1 MRPNHT
7 GTLALNQVGRSRQPQ
22 AVGRGRR
29 LQPPTQRRR
38 PLSRMPAERYPLRA
52 TMSLVGL
59 PREMSE
65 RHRPPQS
72 ARGWGSAKG
81 AFPALVASTAGTSSN
96 NLDLGSLE
104 GDNAYDQSSFPALD

>member
-7 GTLALNQVGRSRQPQ
+7 GTLALNQVGRSRQAQ

-65 RHRPPQS
+65 RH
-72 ARGWGSAKG
+72 ARRSPRADG
-81 AFPALVASTAGTSSN
+81 AQPRGRSRR
-96 NLDLGSLE
+96 
-104 GDNAYDQSSFPALD
+104 